1 MHGMLCAAR
10 GGWVDPMGL
19 VMGWRMDFDSVCADF
34 QTCQLP
40 QRKEY
45 KFKTGTQKLE
55 RSPRLRECLVFPRL
69 TIFVV
74 SGAESVWF
82 RHPVNPLLFGR
93 SEDLV
98 IAKEIKKDIDWDT
111 CTEAAIARQC
121 LPIPLGSGPLYS
133 APLYFERNRVP
144 VAMAPKIDS
153 RIEQSIRIAN
163 SKHDHLFAQLKDTKE
178 AFFLWDYS
186 RVAG

>member
-1 MHGMLCAAR
+1 MLCAAK
-10 GGWVDPMGL
+10 GGRVDPAGL
-19 VMGWRMDFDSVCADF
+19 VMGWRMDFDTVCGDF
-34 QTCQLP
+34 QTCRLP
-40 QRKEY
+40 K
-45 KFKTGTQKLE
+45 KI
-55 RSPRLRECLVFPRL
+55 SPRLREFLVFPRL

-74 SGAESVWF
+74 SGAESAWF
-82 RHPVNPLLFGR
+82 RHPINPLLFGR

-98 IAKEIKKDIDWDT
+98 TAKEIRNDIEWDT
-111 CTEAAIARQC
+111 CAEAAIARQC

-153 RIEQSIRIAN
+153 RVEQSIRIAN
-163 SKHDHLFAQLKDTKE
+163 SKHGHLFAQLKDTKE